1 MKRFTHTSR
10 SLQMDEIVNLCK
22 KRGFVYQSS
31 EIYNSIGGF
40 YDFGP
45 LGVELKNNIKR
56 IWWKDMVQR
65 RDDMYGLDSSIIA
78 SSIVWKAS
86 GHIAGFT
93 DPMVDC
99 LESKQRFRADQVFW
113 APVVT
118 IADEVIGYICVQESE
133 NMVNEAFRNAKML
146 AKSKN
151 YSGELKS
158 FELKDLMNVPEEVYP
173 LLPSPVTGKPGLTK
187 PREFNLMFKTSVGA
201 ISDESSVAYLRPET
215 AQVILLLCPI
225 LTFINYTVWLGN
237 FY

>member
-1 MKRFTHTSR
+1 MLKRLAHSCRTLS
-10 SLQMDEIVNLCK
+10 MDEIVNLCK

-45 LGVELKNNIKR
+45 LGVELKNNIKK

-78 SSIVWKAS
+78 SSLVWKAS

-113 APVVT
+113 STVT
-118 IADEVIGYICVQESE
+118 TSTDEVLGYICVQESE
-133 NMVNEAFRNAKML
+133 KMQHEALRMAKAL

-151 YSGELKS
+151 YGGELKPL
-158 FELKDLMNVPEEVYP
+158 ELNDLLNVPDHIYP
-173 LLPSPVTGKPGLTK
+173 SLPSPATGKPGLTK

-201 ISDESSVAYLRPET
+201 VSDDSSVAYLRPET
-215 AQVILLLCPI
+215 AQV
-225 LTFINYTVWLGN
+225 
-237 FY
+237 